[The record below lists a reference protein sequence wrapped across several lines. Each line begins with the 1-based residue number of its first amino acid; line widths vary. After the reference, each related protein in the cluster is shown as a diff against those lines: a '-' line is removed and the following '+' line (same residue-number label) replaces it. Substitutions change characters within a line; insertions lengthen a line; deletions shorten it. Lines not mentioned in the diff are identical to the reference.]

1 MRVLLDCVSCGERA
15 KPAAS
20 LLNDLEQLSS
30 ALDSGTTSSQPD
42 FSCIIVNTKESTD
55 ESGIE
60 EMLTNDLEQPGQVAA
75 YPLYE
80 NVAEVINLVTD
91 GRPEEKR
98 IDPINGPVSLQV
110 RETTP
115 GVPTKSVFKV
125 DAGEPDEVTDQV
137 SVNADQ
143 GR

>member
-1 MRVLLDCVSCGERA
+1 MFVLLDCVACGEST

-98 IDPINGPVSLQV
+98 IDPINGPFSLQV

>member
-1 MRVLLDCVSCGERA
+1 
-15 KPAAS
+15 
-20 LLNDLEQLSS
+20 
-30 ALDSGTTSSQPD
+30 
-42 FSCIIVNTKESTD
+42 
-55 ESGIE
+55 
-60 EMLTNDLEQPGQVAA
+60 MLTNDLEQPGQVAA

-80 NVAEVINLVTD
+80 NVAEVDNLVTD

-98 IDPINGPVSLQV
+98 IDQIDGPISLQV
-110 RETTP
+110 RETIP
-115 GVPTKSVFKV
+115 RVPTKSVFKV